1 KFNEVLSRL
10 KWKKILFANTFLEPV
25 THVQEPKR
33 GQQIYQRA
41 YTTNSSFPK
50 ANKFLFDVNTKFD
63 YNSNFE
69 GTFFYTF
76 CSAYNSK
83 FQHLRHE
90 DKITSQQDNE
100 LSASGISSNEK
111 ETDNNDTDGIEE

>member
-1 KFNEVLSRL
+1 MEENLICKYL
-10 KWKKILFANTFLEPV
+10 P
-25 THVQEPKR
+25 
-33 GQQIYQRA
+33 
-41 YTTNSSFPK
+41 
-50 ANKFLFDVNTKFD
+50 
-63 YNSNFE
+63 
-69 GTFFYTF
+69 GTCYS
-76 CSAYNSK
+76 CSSAYNSK